1 MRKDEA
7 AGPQAVPHST
17 RASGDLPCLSTQNP
31 LNLSPYIEY
40 SKAEIPPV
48 GKRRSSHMDEPR
60 TPSDNLDQT
69 DEDIFTPTVSDGALE
84 AAAGF
89 EGRLFSCHPPL
100 ASCW

>member
-1 MRKDEA
+1 MRKFA
-7 AGPQAVPHST
+7 
-17 RASGDLPCLSTQNP
+17 LPIDSNP
-31 LNLSPYIEY
+31 LNLFPYIEY

>member
-1 MRKDEA
+1 MD
-7 AGPQAVPHST
+7 
-17 RASGDLPCLSTQNP
+17 
-31 LNLSPYIEY
+31 EY
-40 SKAEIPPV
+40 S
-48 GKRRSSHMDEPR
+48 